1 VGVEVRV
8 GGVGVG
14 VWGCGGVEVLGCGGV
29 GMWGCGGV
37 GEGGATPT
45 PTTTTPTPTICRHF
59 DSKFD
64 SSRHG
69 RLPTMTKVVALEFSR
84 SPQWFFDCL
93 VSGEALDKH
102 RSAML
107 AVGRPCFFGDEG
119 AKLLVSPEEVNDVLM
134 HLSSAG
140 VMFEDKH
147 FSWDELRARHVIVS
161 EALEDD
167 VLTALAESPGSGK
180 DGGKGRDHVRVK
192 RRAVIDI
199 PKAAWHSQADEGFE
213 LYSLSF

>member
-1 VGVEVRV
+1 MWKCW
-8 GGVGVG
+8 GVG
-14 VWGCGGVEVLGCGGV
+14 VWGCGGVGV
-29 GMWGCGGV
+29 WGRAVQPQPQPPQPQPQPSVAILSQSLTQAVMAVC
-37 GEGGATPT
+37 
-45 PTTTTPTPTICRHF
+45 
-59 DSKFD
+59 
-64 SSRHG
+64 
-69 RLPTMTKVVALEFSR
+69 PTMLVALEFSR

-213 LYSLSF
+213 VYSLSF